1 MLFLSGLFILLLII
15 IILFLNR
22 QRLTNRNKY
31 ERSENEKLKIEL
43 TLHQKDLSDAALEI
57 VRSNNAYGGL
67 LHDVEQIGRTAK
79 GDNRRFFRQIIIGQK
94 MLSQEETWRQF
105 NIQFEKMNS
114 GFYKALRELEPDL
127 TESERKICALMA
139 LGLTNKE
146 ICAVTFQPIRSIY
159 TYKNR
164 LRKRFSYANDEDLAK
179 RLAQLLSN

>member
-1 MLFLSGLFILLLII
+1 MLSLSAYKYNKIFSSLSDSILNYQKLYALEDLTEKYQTEAGKNALERQNERLSRQHEQNVMLFLSGLFILLLII

-105 NIQFEKMNS
+105 NI
-114 GFYKALRELEPDL
+114 
-127 TESERKICALMA
+127 
-139 LGLTNKE
+139 
-146 ICAVTFQPIRSIY
+146 
-159 TYKNR
+159 
-164 LRKRFSYANDEDLAK
+164 
-179 RLAQLLSN
+179 